1 MVARSARRSPRRCGR
16 HCTNIVNPLELS
28 LATIVGHLRRFD
40 RRFALVGGLAVS
52 ARAEPRLTRDADLA
66 VAVDDDRDAEA
77 LLLDLRSAGYEV
89 AASVEQEATGRLATI
104 RMVPIGAAD
113 RLVTDLLFA
122 SSGIEAEIVDGADDL
137 VIFAGLTV
145 PVASVGHLV
154 AMKLLARDDRRR
166 PADAD
171 DLRAL
176 AAVAADDDWIQAQVA
191 VELIMKR
198 GFSRERNLAEALTRL
213 REHGAY

>member
-1 MVARSARRSPRRCGR
+1 M
-16 HCTNIVNPLELS
+16 NPLELS